1 MFQSKIA
8 LNPPTGPQNHHLI
21 AYKIGENV
29 DSISIIS
36 SIIETNGNID
46 LSSIKS
52 FLRLEL
58 KLDNSSNLKILS
70 VSKLGLQ

>member
-1 MFQSKIA
+1 MQTNIS
-8 LNPPTGPQNHHLI
+8 LNQPTGHQNHHLI

-29 DSISIIS
+29 DSISINS

-52 FLRLEL
+52 FLRHEL
-58 KLDNSSNLKILS
+58 KLDISGDLKILS
-70 VSKLGLQ
+70 VSKIGLQ